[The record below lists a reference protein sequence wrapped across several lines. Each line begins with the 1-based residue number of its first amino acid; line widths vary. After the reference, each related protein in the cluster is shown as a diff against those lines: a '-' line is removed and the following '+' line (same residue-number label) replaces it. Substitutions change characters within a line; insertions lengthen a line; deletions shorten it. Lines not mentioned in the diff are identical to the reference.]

1 MAATHTPQA
10 DKIRW
15 HGGSH
20 LNGGVSGSASTSSP
34 PTAASPSAGRAPP
47 RRRCPPAAGR
57 TPTSTGRASTTTRR
71 CSASR
76 PEPAPAPAKP
86 AAALPQVAYVVVFE
100 TGGSPWEAAVG
111 PTFGFGRPKCR
122 IFVSHALVGKI
133 AQDHVTTDAA
143 GPTPSIDD
151 DPTTKRRGAPGSDHR
166 PVPASINVIAGVAVP
181 GEPPGARSQQHGARR
196 ADPPRGSPGAVG
208 TARNARRRSRR
219 RHADFRA
226 GSARASA
233 PPRHAR

>member
-1 MAATHTPQA
+1 MRTPVSTVGCLLRSPSSSRLAGANRGSNAHAAGRQDPLAPRHTSTA
-10 DKIRW
+10 ASR
-15 HGGSH
+15 
-20 LNGGVSGSASTSSP
+20 GSASTSSP
-34 PTAASPSAGRAPP
+34 PAAASPSSGRAPL

-111 PTFGFGRPKCR
+111 PTFGCGRPKCR

-151 DPTTKRRGAPGSDHR
+151 DPRLDTG
-166 PVPASINVIAGVAVP
+166 
-181 GEPPGARSQQHGARR
+181 
-196 ADPPRGSPGAVG
+196 PRQP
-208 TARNARRRSRR
+208 
-219 RHADFRA
+219 H
-226 GSARASA
+226 
-233 PPRHAR
+233 